1 MPAMDQTCHLEISQL
16 TLAYGDVTALD
27 GVDLCVARASV
38 HVVLGED
45 GAGKTSLMKV
55 LSGAIPAG
63 AYTGEL
69 ALNGERLAPRSLAEG
84 VRAGISIVPRKIAVF
99 ERMSVADNV
108 MISSWQRERRLVRL
122 GRETERKA
130 AELLDAWKFNI
141 DPAVPVQSLSVLQ
154 QRQLMIARALA
165 IEPTVIVLDEPLF
178 GISGQHAAS
187 QLFWTVRRIVEHG
200 ITCLYLARR
209 LAEATQVA
217 DVITVLRDG
226 EVAGRWERPDFD
238 EPAML
243 AALASRRLGDY
254 RRPVEDDFGEG
265 GGWFG
270 PLRET
275 FDRWFKPGR

>member
-1 MPAMDQTCHLEISQL
+1 MDQTCHLEISHL
-16 TLAYGDVTALD
+16 TLSYGDYTALD
-27 GVDLCVARASV
+27 DVALCVAPRSV

-63 AYTGEL
+63 GYTGEL
-69 ALNGERLAPRSLAEG
+69 RLAGELLAPRSLADG
-84 VRAGISIVPRKIAVF
+84 VHAGISIVPRKIAVF

-108 MISSWQRERRLVRL
+108 MIASWQRERRFVRL
-122 GRETERKA
+122 GRETERRA
-130 AELLDAWKFNI
+130 TELLEAWKFNI
-141 DPAVPVQSLSVLQ
+141 DVGAPVQSLSALQ

-165 IEPTVIVLDEPLF
+165 IEPNLIVLDEPLF

-187 QLFWTVRRIVEHG
+187 QLFWTVRRIVDHG
-200 ITCLYLARR
+200 ITCLYLTRR
-209 LAEATQVA
+209 LTEAMQVA
-217 DVITVLRDG
+217 DVVTILRDG
-226 EVAGRWERPDFD
+226 QVAGSWQRPDFD

-243 AALASRRLGDY
+243 AAMASQRLGD
-254 RRPVEDDFGEG
+254 RPRPVEDDFGDG

-275 FDRWFKPGR
+275 FDRWFKPGS

>member
-1 MPAMDQTCHLEISQL
+1 MDQSCYLEIANL
-16 TLAYGDVTALD
+16 TLAYGDHVALD
-27 GVDLCVARASV
+27 GVGLCVARGKV

-55 LSGAIPAG
+55 LGGAIPAG

-69 ALNGERLAPRSLAEG
+69 ALAGEPLVPHSLADG

-108 MISSWQRERRLVRL
+108 MISTWQRERRLIRM
-122 GRETERKA
+122 GKETERSA
-130 AELLDAWKFNI
+130 AALLAAWKFNI
-141 DPAVPVQSLSVLQ
+141 DVSAPVSALSTLQ

-165 IEPTVIVLDEPLF
+165 IEPTLIVLDEPLF
-178 GISGQHAAS
+178 GIAGQHAAS
-187 QLFWTVRRIVEHG
+187 QLFWTVRRIVDHG

-209 LAEATQVA
+209 LAEAIQVA
-217 DVITVLRDG
+217 DVVTVLRDG
-226 EVAGRWERPDFD
+226 KVAGSWERPDWD

-243 AALASRRLGDY
+243 AAMASRRLGD
-254 RRPVEDDFGEG
+254 RPPPKEDDFGEG

-275 FDRWFKPGR
+275 FDRWWKPGK